1 MTVASCEKYA
11 VTRAWWLNPLFL
23 LGWCGGIG
31 RFKINTPLA
40 AFIDLFIDFIVV
52 QELPA
57 AEMAAENYHL
67 KWDSHLTYL
76 NSSIA
81 TLYK

>member
-1 MTVASCEKYA
+1 VARDSKSPPI
-11 VTRAWWLNPLFL
+11 R
-23 LGWCGGIG
+23 
-31 RFKINTPLA
+31 LA
-40 AFIDLFIDFIVV
+40 AFIDLFIDFIVL
-52 QELPA
+52 QALSA

-67 KWDSHLTYL
+67 KWDSHLSYL